1 MNTLK
6 QVEVSLVDGR
16 PMVSSLKVAEHF
28 GKQHF
33 VVLRTIKNLDIPK
46 SFSAN
51 NFVAVE
57 YVDKKGEKRPAYN
70 MTRDGFTLLAMGFT
84 GKKAMKWKIRY
95 IEAFNAMEKELI
107 KRLRQDMEALSPEQ
121 QLAMRR
127 AVDAKVELL
136 PEKLRRKA
144 YGQAWARIQNK
155 FKVASYKQIKQKDFQ
170 KALEYVESMELN
182 MELPCSQKRKD
193 MSCERLLQLH
203 EMGRLSKRLEVEYRE
218 LIIKLNSMVTAISMN
233 ELSVPSI
240 DHKKAVEG
248 AICLAGTGCDQ
259 IKSGLHTLL
268 NGYSLLVE
276 TLEGKPRIT

>member
-1 MNTLK
+1 
-6 QVEVSLVDGR
+6 
-16 PMVSSLKVAEHF
+16 
-28 GKQHF
+28 
-33 VVLRTIKNLDIPK
+33 
-46 SFSAN
+46 
-51 NFVAVE
+51 
-57 YVDKKGEKRPAYN
+57 
-70 MTRDGFTLLAMGFT
+70 
-84 GKKAMKWKIRY
+84 
-95 IEAFNAMEKELI
+95 
-107 KRLRQDMEALSPEQ
+107 
-121 QLAMRR
+121 
-127 AVDAKVELL
+127 
-136 PEKLRRKA
+136 
-144 YGQAWARIQNK
+144 
-155 FKVASYKQIKQKDFQ
+155 
-170 KALEYVESMELN
+170 
-182 MELPCSQKRKD
+182 